1 MITLKT
7 REEIEKMRAAGRVVA
22 VTLAQVTA
30 SIIPG
35 KTTTQDLDKL
45 AESLIR
51 QHGAV
56 PSFKGYKGYPKSTC
70 IAVNEEVVHGIPGS
84 RVLREGDIVGID
96 LGAILH
102 GWHGDA
108 AITVPVGRVCEK
120 AKQLLETTRNALYA
134 GIRQARPGNHLT
146 DISYA
151 IQEYVE
157 SRGFS
162 VVRDLVGHGIGR
174 DMHEEP
180 QVPNFGRPGRGP
192 RLEVGMTL
200 AIEPMVNVG
209 GFRVETQ
216 RDGWTIVTKDRSLS
230 AHFEHTVAI
239 AETGPDI
246 LTLLPGES
254 IF

>member
-22 VTLAQVTA
+22 VTLSQVSA
-30 SIIPG
+30 SITPG
-35 KTTTQDLDKL
+35 KTTTQDLDTL

-70 IAVNEEVVHGIPGS
+70 IAVNDEVVHGIPSS
-84 RVLREGDIVGID
+84 RVLSEGDIVGID

-102 GWHGDA
+102 GWHADA
-108 AITVPVGRVCEK
+108 AITVPVGRVSKK
-120 AKQLLETTRNALYA
+120 AKQLLETARNALYA

-157 SRGFS
+157 SHGFS

-209 GFRVETQ
+209 GFQVETQ
-216 RDGWTIVTKDRSLS
+216 KDGWTIVTKDGSLS

-239 AETGPDI
+239 TETGPDV

-254 IF
+254 IS